1 MTKVAEFAQI
11 FSQDEDVLNEL
22 SLISSVAPDK
32 RPSVLFRLC
41 RGVAKKHNIGFRL
54 SRPKDES
61 KEPRVVVYQ
70 VWLHKK
76 WPEIF
81 QEIMKA
87 RGKSAPKKAPSS
99 PSMPSD
105 YPGGKDEWHKLTD
118 DQKDELS
125 PNPAMIGPRKEA
137 YAQYKDSLEY
147 AKDIIEAEATNV
159 KNGHPASTSE
169 ELIKAKLKIE
179 IDALTKSSKKKS
191 PKKDLPPLRR
201 VPASPPII
209 EVESPFNDDSEDD
222 ENEQMDNSDGEFD
235 EMDID
240 GDGVVSR
247 EEHSKYKK
255 QQLKKHIAWVC
266 AQFPKKRDSKN
277 NCAKA
282 EWMIRHPD
290 KYNESAETSV
300 SNKDWK
306 IAQEKLGVKDI
317 DWKNATTESCMWFNR
332 IQRED

>member
-32 RPSVLFRLC
+32 RPAVLFRLC

-76 WPEIF
+76 WPAIF

-159 KNGHPASTSE
+159 KNGHPASNSE

-191 PKKDLPPLRR
+191 PKKDLPPVR
-201 VPASPPII
+201 VPSSLIELQSPYD
-209 EVESPFNDDSEDD
+209 EESEDEEEAKQTYD
-222 ENEQMDNSDGEFD
+222 SDDEFD
-235 EMDID
+235 EMDTD

-247 EEHSKYKK
+247 EEHSKYKER
-255 QQLKKHIAWVC
+255 KKHIAWVC
-266 AQFPKKRDSKN
+266 AQFPKKRDSKT

-306 IAQEKLGVKDI
+306 IAQEELGVKQI
-317 DWKNATTESCMWFNR
+317 DWKKATIESCMWFNR
-332 IQRED
+332 IERED